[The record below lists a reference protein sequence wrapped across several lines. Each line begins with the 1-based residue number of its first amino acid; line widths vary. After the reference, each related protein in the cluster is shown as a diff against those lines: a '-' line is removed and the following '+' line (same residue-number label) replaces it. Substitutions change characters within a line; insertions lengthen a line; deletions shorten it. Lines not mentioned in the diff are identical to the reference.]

1 MEIQAGALCQLIRVW
16 PRENFSAIDV
26 RCLPSADSQVSHTL
40 HQASSRERIPRLSPA
55 RVSGCPGV
63 RAGFLEYARLA
74 FGGIATRAGL
84 PAIQRS
90 KLGAAWLREA
100 KPDLARAFS
109 PLLQYAGACPY
120 NPCLTSIVLKCLLD
134 GSRLRPRKLSAQ
146 KFADGD
152 HFERESGDGWTRP
165 PVCF

>member
-1 MEIQAGALCQLIRVW
+1 MSPLCGLPGLPHPASGLIQGTDTTIVT
-16 PRENFSAIDV
+16 SKGV
-26 RCLPSADSQVSHTL
+26 
-40 HQASSRERIPRLSPA
+40 

-90 KLGAAWLREA
+90 KLRAAWLREA

-109 PLLQYAGACPY
+109 HQYAGACPY

-152 HFERESGDGWTRP
+152 HFERESGDGWTP

>member
-1 MEIQAGALCQLIRVW
+1 MKSQNPKSENPGTVKVEIQAGALCQLIRVW

-90 KLGAAWLREA
+90 KLRAAWLREA

-109 PLLQYAGACPY
+109 PPICRSLSLQA
-120 NPCLTSIVLKCLLD
+120 
-134 GSRLRPRKLSAQ
+134 LSNINC
-146 KFADGD
+146 
-152 HFERESGDGWTRP
+152 S
-165 PVCF
+165 